1 MKEGFALARP
11 KSGLK
16 RIGAR
21 DISMVTPGT
30 AGKTKGD
37 IWYHDPSRFG
47 YSWRIWTHQAFF
59 TEELWKLCAISGVV
73 NT

>member
-1 MKEGFALARP
+1 
-11 KSGLK
+11 
-16 RIGAR
+16 
-21 DISMVTPGT
+21 VTPGS
-30 AGKTKGD
+30 AGSSKGD

-59 TEELWKLCAISGVV
+59 AEEPWRLCSISGIV